1 MFMGLMAAI
10 GGLLFLLIVIGVVL
24 LVVVLWAVAVYNRF
38 ISRRNLVK
46 ESWAQIDVQMKRRY
60 DLIPNVVETVK
71 GYAKHERE
79 TFENV
84 TKARNMAMN
93 AGNVQDR
100 AQAENMLTGALK
112 TLFAVAENY
121 PELKANQNFLGLQEE
136 LAGTENRIGFARQHY
151 NDVVRDYNVGIQQV
165 PANIIAGAFGFKEE
179 PYFQVEELAA
189 REAPKVQF

>member
-1 MFMGLMAAI
+1 MLMGFMVLAGGLIFLLVAA
-10 GGLLFLLIVIGVVL
+10 GLLFLVL
-24 LVVVLWAVAVYNRF
+24 VWWVGIYNGL
-38 ISRRNLVK
+38 ISRRNQVK

-93 AGNVQDR
+93 AGNVGDR
-100 AQAENMLTGALK
+100 EQAENMLTGALK
-112 TLFAVAENY
+112 SLFAVAENY

-151 NDVVRDYNVGIQQV
+151 NDVVRDYNVSIQRV
-165 PANIIAGAFGFKEE
+165 PSNLIAGVFSFKEE
-179 PYFQVEELAA
+179 PFFQVEEPAA

>member
-1 MFMGLMAAI
+1 MLPVLAVV
-10 GGLLFLLIVIGVVL
+10 LIVVVGF
-24 LVVVLWAVAVYNRF
+24 LVLVVLWGVAVYNGF
-38 ISRRNLVK
+38 IGRRNQVK

-93 AGNVQDR
+93 AGNVADR
-100 AQAENMLTGALK
+100 EQAENMLTGALK
-112 TLFAVAENY
+112 SLFAVAENY

-151 NDVVRDYNVGIQQV
+151 NDVVRDYNVSIQRV
-165 PANIIAGAFGFKEE
+165 PSNVIAGVFNFKEE
-179 PYFQVEELAA
+179 PFFQVEEPAA
-189 REAPKVQF
+189 RQAPKVQF

>member
-1 MFMGLMAAI
+1 MFMGVMVMF
-10 GGLLFLLIVIGVVL
+10 GGLVILLAAVGLVL
-24 LVVVLWAVAVYNRF
+24 LVVLWAVAVYNGL
-38 ISRRNLVK
+38 IARRNRVK
-46 ESWAQIDVQMKRRY
+46 ESWAQIDVQLRRRY

-84 TKARNMAMN
+84 TKARSVAMN

-136 LAGTENRIGFARQHY
+136 LASTENRIGFARQHY
-151 NDVVRDYNVGIQQV
+151 NDVVRDYNIGIQRV
-165 PANIIAGAFGFKEE
+165 PANMIAGTFGFKEE
-179 PYFQVEELAA
+179 PFFELEEPAA
-189 REAPKVQF
+189 REAPKVKF